1 MEKTARRYIFTG
13 LRNAR
18 DMGGHPARGGVTRF
32 GVFIRSDLPRGITG
46 EDRRA
51 LRDLGLTTVVDL
63 REAEEAGQLPDE
75 LRDEPWLTYRSV
87 PVLGV
92 KAAAVRD
99 RPGGVSAFDRQFS
112 WGEEYIRMLQG
123 NHPWVK
129 QVLELLAASEGVVL
143 FHCFTGKD
151 RTGLL
156 AALLLGL
163 CGVPRE
169 DIEAD
174 YAVSQIYLGDVYRW
188 MREMIPDF
196 RDRELSSPFFSTA
209 PENIRLVLD
218 ELERE
223 YGGAEGF
230 AAACGTDP
238 GAVEAIRERLIKR
251 A

>member
-1 MEKTARRYIFTG
+1 M
-13 LRNAR
+13 
-18 DMGGHPARGGVTRF
+18 
-32 GVFIRSDLPRGITG
+32 
-46 EDRRA
+46 
-51 LRDLGLTTVVDL
+51 
-63 REAEEAGQLPDE
+63 
-75 LRDEPWLTYRSV
+75 
-87 PVLGV
+87 

-169 DIEAD
+169 DVEAD

-209 PENIRLVLD
+209 PENIRLCWTSWR
-218 ELERE
+218 ESTAERR
-223 YGGAEGF
+223 F
-230 AAACGTDP
+230 CRSLRHRTP
-238 GAVEAIRERLIKR
+238 ERWR
-251 A
+251 PSGSG